1 VLVQRETGRIV
12 GAHVMG
18 PGAEEQINLFAMAM
32 GAGLTAD
39 QVKGVMFAYPSY
51 ASDIASMV

>member
-1 VLVQRETGRIV
+1 
-12 GAHVMG
+12 
-18 PGAEEQINLFAMAM
+18 M